1 MLDIKTKNIIY
12 NSIMKRVLFLI
23 LAIFILSGIV
33 NAESCLT
40 RDYDGI
46 EMPAGSFIPVIAL
59 QDFSTAYSDNTNMLK
74 FVCNNDV
81 FEFETKIIPKGT
93 MFYGFI
99 EKKNEPVIG
108 THASMVVRITKMVYA
123 DGFVIPLRAYIHT
136 TNGNKIG
143 GQMTEPEIYDRM
155 PHYQEKIARHFVGV
169 AKWVPGPTR
178 KMGEHVTIAAGA
190 QLIIVLTEP
199 AYITHTLTD

>member
-12 NSIMKRVLFLI
+12 NISMRKILLLLIGIFLTVGTVL
-23 LAIFILSGIV
+23 AEYHLS
-33 NAESCLT
+33 

-59 QDFSTAYSDNTNMLK
+59 QDFSSAYSDDTNMLK
-74 FVCNNDV
+74 LVCNNDV

-108 THASMVVRITKMVYA
+108 THGSMVVRITKMVYA
-123 DGFVIPLRAYIHT
+123 DGFTIPLRAYIHT

-143 GQMTEPEIYDRM
+143 GQLTQPEVYDRM
-155 PHYQEKIARHFVGV
+155 PHYQEKISRHFVGV
-169 AKWVPGPTR
+169 AQWVPGATR
-178 KMGEHVTIAAGA
+178 KMGEHVTVAAGA

-199 AYITHTLTD
+199 AFITHTLTD